1 MIREDE
7 PTEYIYAYIMSRRE
21 SSPPTPTKKRKDPS
35 SIGIRTPFNTN
46 WAIVTDAMC
55 SGFKTSKE
63 EVTNSPWTCSPYIEQ
78 YYPESCLVMF
88 ICLTQSR
95 CYRMHVVK
103 CFSQCI
109 KVSVNLKISDT
120 VYISVSLL
128 RLGISWRVPSNRY
141 CLSCHS
147 SRLKRET

>member
-1 MIREDE
+1 MISEDE
-7 PTEYIYAYIMSRRE
+7 STEYIYAYIMSRRE
-21 SSPPTPTKKRKDPS
+21 SSPPLPPKKRKDPS
-35 SIGIRTPFNTN
+35 SIKIWTLPPL
-46 WAIVTDAMC
+46 TDVMS
-55 SGFKTSKE
+55 SGFETSKE
-63 EVTNSPWTCSPYIEQ
+63 EVTNSPWTCSPDIEQ

-109 KVSVNLKISDT
+109 KVSVNLKISDI